1 MKRKWKALASL
12 CLALALML
20 CLSLPVWAEGTK
32 IAHTD
37 TASITVSGIKEPA
50 DTTVTVSVYRL
61 MDVNV
66 NDDAGQPQDP
76 VYTWVDKVA
85 AWVRTNYSS
94 YIGEA
99 GVSPDQDDNS
109 VQDAFNNA
117 ISADDAAAFYDALAA
132 AIRGGQIVL
141 NAADTETV
149 NGTGEEDT
157 GASCIIDTLPMGNY
171 LVLIEGGM
179 KVYRPSA
186 VNLVPTW
193 DGATE
198 AWKLDNATVTLKSSE
213 ASITKTVSDTQVAI
227 GDTVTYTLVADLPQ
241 FPEKAINKGYQIS
254 DILPAGVSLKPDS
267 IEIFGV
273 NQEGEDTKLD
283 SGTNYNLTTTG
294 NPARPQGV
302 TIDTNVTNVDFSI
315 TFNNIAALYSD
326 SGYRKIKVT
335 YQADITSSIAV
346 KESEN
351 DSLENNTNTAYLDY
365 NNNPYE
371 KPTEGAKPSWKT
383 DSDTATVYTYGIK
396 VTKVD
401 ATNTATTLS
410 GAEFTLKPAGE
421 DGAYNKDAQDIKITG
436 SAGAYKRASD
446 QSTGETKLAVD
457 DQGALTISGLDK
469 GTYYLIETKAPNN
482 YVILQDPIQIV
493 IEDDGLLTEDEAS
506 RVPDGT
512 TEYKDDSKVEYENN
526 SGYVSLQV
534 ENHQGFTLPT
544 TGGMGTVLFTAAGIA
559 LMGLGLAALVLYLRR
574 RSDK

>member
-1 MKRKWKALASL
+1 MKRKWKAAASL

-20 CLSLPVWAEGTK
+20 CLSLPVWAVGTQ
-32 IAHTD
+32 IAQNS

-50 DTTVTVSVYRL
+50 DTTVTVSVYQL
-61 MDVNV
+61 MTVNV
-66 NDDAGQPQDP
+66 NDAAEQPQDP
-76 VYTWVDKVA
+76 VYTWVDEVA
-85 AWVRTNYSS
+85 DWVRTNYSS
-94 YIGEA
+94 YIGKA
-99 GVSPDQDDNS
+99 GVSPKPDDNS
-109 VQDAFNNA
+109 VQDDFNNA
-117 ISADDAAAFYDALAA
+117 INADAAAEFYDALAA
-132 AIRGGQIVL
+132 AIRRENIKGLTATGSQ
-141 NAADTETV
+141 TV
-149 NGTGEEDT
+149 DGTGEEDPGT
-157 GASCIIDTLPMGNY
+157 SYTFENLSMGNY

-193 DGATE
+193 DNTNSK
-198 AWKLDNATVTLKSSE
+198 WKLDNATVALKSSE

-227 GDTVTYTLVADLPQ
+227 GETVTYTLVADLPQ

-267 IEIFGV
+267 IKIFGV
-273 NQEGEDTKLD
+273 NQAGEDTELNSD
-283 SGTNYNLTTTG
+283 THYNLTTTG

-302 TIDTNVTNVDFSI
+302 TIDENVTVVDFSI
-315 TFNNIAALYSD
+315 TFKNIGALYSD
-326 SGYRKIKVT
+326 SEYRKIKVT

-346 KESEN
+346 KENAN

-365 NNNPYE
+365 NSDPYV
-371 KPTEGAKPSWKT
+371 TTTVWKT
-383 DSDTATVYTYGIK
+383 KTATATVYTYGIE

-401 ATNTATTLS
+401 AASKNPLP
-410 GAEFTLKPAGE
+410 GAEFTLKPADK

-436 SAGAYKRASD
+436 SAGTYKRASD
-446 QSTGETKLAVD
+446 QSTGATTLAVD
-457 DQGALTISGLDK
+457 AQGKLTIKGLDV

-493 IEDDGLLTEDEAS
+493 IEDDGIEAS
-506 RVPDGT
+506 GESQENKNTVPNGT
-512 TEYKDDSKVEYENN
+512 TEYKDDNKEEYENN
-526 SGYVSLQV
+526 SGYVSLNV